1 MKEYRIV
8 CDYDAEDKGGG
19 KVHETGSKFLP
30 GCPKWCGTIYT
41 SRNHAEHMQ
50 GFLKDAISEYMK
62 RNNEGYKQNRPGYCI
77 LYKVYNIRVQERD
90 VSEWR

>member
-30 GCPKWCGTIYT
+30 GFPKWCGTIYT
-41 SRNHAEHMQ
+41 AHNRAEYMCD
-50 GFLKDAISEYMK
+50 FIKSKLPEYMK
-62 RNNEGYKQNRPGYCI
+62 RNNDGYKQNKPGYCI
-77 LYKVYNIRVQERD
+77 LYKVYNVRVQERD
-90 VSEWR
+90 VSPWK

>member
-30 GCPKWCGTIYT
+30 GFPKWCGTIYT
-41 SRNHAEHMQ
+41 ARNRAEYMCD
-50 GFLKDAISEYMK
+50 FIKSKLPEYMK
-62 RNNEGYKQNRPGYCI
+62 RNNDGYKQNKPGYCI
-77 LYKVYNIRVQERD
+77 LYNVYNVRVQERD